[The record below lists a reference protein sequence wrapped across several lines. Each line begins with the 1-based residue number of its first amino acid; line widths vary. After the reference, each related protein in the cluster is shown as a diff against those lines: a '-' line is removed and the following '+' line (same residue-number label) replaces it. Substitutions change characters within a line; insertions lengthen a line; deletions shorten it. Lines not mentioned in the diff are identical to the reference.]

1 VGSSTCAAAALPW
14 LVLLGRCCYACA
26 ALVHHWQ
33 GQFPSGGPSA
43 GLQQLQ
49 WTLHHERDLTKRL
62 LLLQGTLADVVQW
75 LAAADTV
82 QQLSGLRYQP
92 QVLQQQLAAA
102 TEALPSLIEGL
113 DPAYHPPANWPS
125 AVAAALK
132 EVQGQ
137 LQAAARVL
145 ACFAIPYACN
155 NPVCS
160 NLAGRSEA
168 NLVGGRSCICAG
180 CRTARYC
187 GRACQRAAWRQ
198 HKPVCKALVAA
209 AAAPAAAAA
218 ATSDST
224 AAGDAAEC
232 STCN

>member
-1 VGSSTCAAAALPW
+1 
-14 LVLLGRCCYACA
+14 
-26 ALVHHWQ
+26 VHHWQ

-92 QVLQQQLAAA
+92 QDLQQQLAAA
-102 TEALPSLIEGL
+102 TEALPSLIDGL
-113 DPAYHPPANWPS
+113 HPAYHPPANWPS

-160 NLAGRSEA
+160 NLAGASEA

-198 HKPVCKALVAA
+198 HKPVCKAL
-209 AAAPAAAAA
+209 AAAA
-218 ATSDST
+218 ATAPTST
-224 AAGDAAEC
+224 TAGDAA
-232 STCN
+232 